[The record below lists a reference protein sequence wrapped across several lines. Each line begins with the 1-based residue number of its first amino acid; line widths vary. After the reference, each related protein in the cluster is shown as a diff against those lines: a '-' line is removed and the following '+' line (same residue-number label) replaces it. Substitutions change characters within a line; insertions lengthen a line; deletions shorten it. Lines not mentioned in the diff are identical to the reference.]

1 VFPPSAD
8 RLRTH
13 GAQRIRYGYYATIV
27 AYLGSWVVVARAY
40 RPDTRLL
47 PIAVAAGILG
57 LVALRAAA
65 TRLDIVGGGFATD
78 PTSDDG
84 RDPDTRRALA
94 AFGWLAGLVSAGI
107 VVGFVPGILVVV
119 TAFVARYD
127 RPRRAAVV
135 GPTTAAAVYVLFVLL
150 LELPPYDPVVAR
162 LLGGGFGG

>member
-1 VFPPSAD
+1 MFPPSAD

-27 AYLGSWVVVARAY
+27 AYLGSWAVLARAY

-47 PIAVAAGILG
+47 PVAVAVGILG
-57 LVALRAAA
+57 LVALRVAA
-65 TRLDIVGGGFATD
+65 TRVGIVGGGLATD
-78 PTSDDG
+78 PTSDT
-84 RDPDTRRALA
+84 RETDTRRALV
-94 AFGWLAGLVSAGI
+94 AFGWLVGLVSAAV

-135 GPTTAAAVYVLFVLL
+135 GPTTAVAVYVLFVLL